1 MTPALRG
8 ILLICFATM
17 CFIGLDSMNKLM
29 TRELPPLQVVWGRTA
44 AQFLLMSIILL
55 PRMGMRL
62 VRTRRPWIQ
71 VARGICLG
79 LSSVFAVFALS
90 RMPLADAVA
99 IANLQPL
106 LIVMLS
112 ALILHER
119 PSAAR
124 WLAVVIGFV
133 GVLVVVRP
141 GSGATSL
148 LGALG
153 MFSASITMSFYF
165 ILTRKLGT
173 TEIPVTSLYLVSAV
187 GTVMFSV
194 TTPAVWVPL
203 PTPWYWAGFVVAG
216 CLGGF
221 GHWLMTRAIALAPA
235 STLAPFT
242 YTTLI
247 WATAAS
253 WIGFGDVPNWGT
265 LVGITIIGGA
275 GIYSALLERRDSRRT

>member
-8 ILLICFATM
+8 ILLICAATL

-44 AQFLLMSIILL
+44 AQFVLMSVILL
-55 PRMGMRL
+55 PRMGTRL

-71 VARGICLG
+71 VARGIFLG

-106 LIVMLS
+106 MIVMLS
-112 ALILHER
+112 AIILGER
-119 PSAAR
+119 PSVAR
-124 WLAVVIGFV
+124 WLAVGIGFV

-141 GSGATSL
+141 GGGGTSL
-148 LGALG
+148 IGALF
-153 MFSASITMSFYF
+153 MFSASVTMSFYF

-187 GTVMFSV
+187 GTVMFSA
-194 TTPAVWVPL
+194 TAPAVWVPM
-203 PTPWYWAGFVVAG
+203 PSPWYWAGFVLAG

-221 GHWLMTRAIALAPA
+221 GHFLMTRAIALAPA

-253 WIGFGDVPNWGT
+253 WIGFGDVPNWST
-265 LVGITIIGGA
+265 LLGISIIGGA